1 MKQLKNKMR
10 TLWYNG
16 NFYLSKDNFAQ
27 SIITENNKIVDIG
40 TSKELL
46 LKKYDFKYD
55 LKKATAIPGLND
67 THLHFLL
74 SANALETLDLTN
86 ISSIEELINQF
97 KKFLKNNKY
106 KKNQI
111 LYSEGW
117 NDLKFS
123 EKRILTRHDLDK
135 ISKTNPIFFARIDR
149 HLSCANTAGLKL
161 INAFIKNFKSPY
173 GGELELDNS
182 GMPNGIIKENAQIL
196 FKEKLKPNSSSQN
209 IKLLKKYMKL
219 ANSYGLTSAH
229 TCDLID
235 HNSLDTWRQFEALDL
250 KKELTIKFYHQCW
263 MHNAKQMNQFLN
275 KIKKFRHQS
284 RFNKIGS
291 LKLFADGSLGAKT
304 AALSKS
310 YITDSNNFGLLTYND
325 KELLN
330 IFKTLKN
337 KKMQFVIHAIGDAAI
352 WQIIKTY
359 AKLGEPNNQLRN
371 AIIHLQ
377 ITSKNL
383 IKAFVKS
390 KLLAFVQPI
399 FLDDDLDILFN
410 RVDKE
415 IANSSYAFKT
425 LIKNNVHVSLGTD
438 APVCSFNPWLNI
450 YCALN
455 RTKLNGEPKSGF
467 NKEEALSIYEAID
480 AYSYEGAY
488 ASFEEKYKGRIAKN
502 YFADFVVLNQNIFK
516 ITNLEKIK
524 KTYAELTVVDGK
536 VIYQRSLKYKKVK
549 SK

>member
-1 MKQLKNKMR
+1 MR

-16 NFYLSKDNFAQ
+16 NFYLSKNNFSE

-40 TSKELL
+40 TSKDLL

-55 LKKATAIPGLND
+55 LKKATVIPGLND

-86 ISSIEELINQF
+86 INSIEKLIIES

-123 EKRILTRHDLDK
+123 EKRILNRHDLDK
-135 ISKTNPIFFARIDR
+135 ISKTNPIFFARVDR
-149 HLSCANTAGLKL
+149 HLSCANTAGLKF
-161 INAFIKNFKSPY
+161 INAFVKNFKSPY
-173 GGELELDNS
+173 GGEVELDNN

-196 FKEKLKPNSSSQN
+196 FKEKFKPNSSFQN

-229 TCDLID
+229 TCDLIGHD
-235 HNSLDTWRQFEALDL
+235 ALDTWRQFQALDL

-275 KIKKFRHQS
+275 QLKKFKHQN

-291 LKLFADGSLGAKT
+291 IKLFSDGSLGAKT
-304 AALSKS
+304 AALSKN
-310 YITDSNNFGLLTYND
+310 YINDSKNFGLLTYSD

-330 IFKTLKN
+330 ILQTLKN

-352 WQIIKTY
+352 WQIIKNY
-359 AKLGEPNNQLRN
+359 EKLNDPHNQLRN
-371 AIIHLQ
+371 GIIHLQ
-377 ITSKNL
+377 ITSQSL
-383 IKAFVKS
+383 IKAFIKS
-390 KLLAFVQPI
+390 NLLAFVQPI
-399 FLDDDLDILFN
+399 FLDDDLDILFD
-410 RVDKE
+410 RVSKD
-415 IANSSYAFKT
+415 IANSSYAFQT

-438 APVCSFNPWLNI
+438 APVCTFNPWLNI

-455 RTKLNGEPKSGF
+455 RTKLNGKPKSGF
-467 NKEEALSIYEAID
+467 NQQEALNIYEAID

-488 ASFEEKYKGRIAKN
+488 ASFEEKRKGRIAKN
-502 YFADFVVLNQNIFK
+502 YFADFAVLNQNIFK
-516 ITNLEKIK
+516 ITNNEKIK
-524 KTYAELTVVDGK
+524 KTYSELTVVDGK
-536 VIYQRSLKYKKVK
+536 VVYQRSLKYKKTK
-549 SK
+549 IKKPN

>member
-1 MKQLKNKMR
+1 MR

-16 NFYLSKDNFAQ
+16 NFYLSKNNFSE

-40 TSKELL
+40 KSKNLL
-46 LKKYDFKYD
+46 LKNYDFKYD
-55 LKKATAIPGLND
+55 LKKATVIPGLND

-74 SANALETLDLTN
+74 TATALETLDLTN
-86 ISSIEELINQF
+86 ITSIEELINES
-97 KKFLKNNKY
+97 KKFLKNKKY
-106 KKNQI
+106 RKNEI

-117 NDLKFS
+117 NDLKFV

-135 ISKTNPIFFARIDR
+135 ISKTNPIFFARVDR

-161 INAFIKNFKSPY
+161 INAFVKNFKSPY
-173 GGELELDNS
+173 GGQVELDNN

-196 FKEKLKPNSSSQN
+196 FKEKLKPNSFFQN

-235 HNSLDTWRQFEALDL
+235 NNALDTWKQFQALDF

-263 MHNAKQMNQFLN
+263 MHSEKQVNHFLN
-275 KIKKFRHQS
+275 QLKKIHRQS

-291 LKLFADGSLGAKT
+291 LKLFSDGSLGAKT
-304 AALSKS
+304 AALSKA
-310 YITDSNNFGLLTYND
+310 YIKDPKNFGLLTYSD

-330 IFKTLKN
+330 IFRTLKN

-352 WQIIKTY
+352 WQIVKTY
-359 AKLGEPNNQLRN
+359 KKLNDPYNQLRN

-377 ITSKNL
+377 ITSKDL
-383 IKAFVKS
+383 IKAFAKS
-390 KLLAFVQPI
+390 NLLALVQPI
-399 FLDDDLDILFN
+399 FLDDDLDILFD

-415 IANSSYAFKT
+415 IANNSYAFKT
-425 LIKNNVHVSLGTD
+425 LIKNNVHLSLGTD
-438 APVCSFNPWLNI
+438 SPVCSFNPWLNI

-467 NKEEALSIYEAID
+467 NQQEALNIYEAID
-480 AYSYEGAY
+480 AYTHEGAY
-488 ASFEEKYKGRIAKN
+488 ASFEEKRKGRIAKN

-516 ITNLEKIK
+516 ITNHEKIK
-524 KTYAELTVVDGK
+524 KTYSELTVVDGK
-536 VIYQRSLKYKKVK
+536 VVYQRSLKYKKVK
-549 SK
+549 IKKSS